1 MNINDLNPI
10 RKRFYLIFKAVGKT
24 QREFGRIIGKSQNQ
38 ISAILNNRSGVSGDM
53 IQLLWLNLNVN
64 PNYLLYGDGPMFLEK
79 FDINRRIPVIADI
92 PAGPWRYWYDSYAA
106 GSGDDYLVCPDLKGT
121 NLFAIRVDGDSME
134 PELKKGDVLII
145 NPNLEFSHGIAVV
158 RHFKGYKIRI
168 VSKKTAKNYLLTP
181 LNNKYPE
188 ELIIVD
194 KETRFYVPV
203 KIISMRDI

>member
-1 MNINDLNPI
+1 MNINDLSPI
-10 RKRFYLIFKAVGKT
+10 KQRFYMVFKSTGKT
-24 QREFGRIIGKSQNQ
+24 QSEFGRILGKSPNL
-38 ISAILNNRSGVSGDM
+38 ISSILNNKRNVSGDM
-53 IQLLWLNLNVN
+53 IQLLRYKLNVN
-64 PNYLLYGDGPMFLEK
+64 PNFILEGRRPMFIEK